1 MSLSVGN
8 EIKSALAW
16 TFMKG
21 VMEIPVIIGL
31 VCLNQSSMFKLN
43 CKVWLCIHQGV
54 NFSAND
60 LGGPH
65 PASWTEL
72 RVLWDSLCVSSM
84 SFLLEF
90 LAYFF
95 LLWLPVGLKKKK
107 TTHKTAV
114 SWAMKR

>member
-1 MSLSVGN
+1 
-8 EIKSALAW
+8 
-16 TFMKG
+16 MKG

-95 LLWLPVGLKKKK
+95 LLWLPVGFKKKK
-107 TTHKTAV
+107 NNTQNRSILSNEKIIYNDLKGPN
-114 SWAMKR
+114 SWLL